1 MIRRIFRNLYF
12 LTFLNGFL
20 IATLFYFS
28 MEANYEKQLFRAIQL
43 NIDEKM
49 SPKDVKD
56 SLLVKVM
63 HESNAL
69 LANRSQIF
77 SALPIEGFKADFH
90 PATVDLMTAN
100 GACGSYALVLSRILQ
115 NYDYTVR
122 IAQMKANGRFAAHN
136 VVEAKTKD
144 GWVVMDPLYDVY
156 FIKPDGKSLASY
168 ADVQK
173 NWAFYSKQL
182 PPNYNHDYR
191 YEDVRYC
198 NWNKIPLLMPA
209 IKKVLDLTMG
219 KQKADEISFRANF
232 LKKYDLFFFIV
243 LFLYIPLFLVTL
255 KKLIQTKIFPQ
266 PNIPITFS
274 NVLRYLRLRYSGRHL
289 ESSVN
294 S

>member
-1 MIRRIFRNLYF
+1 
-12 LTFLNGFL
+12 
-20 IATLFYFS
+20 
-28 MEANYEKQLFRAIQL
+28 
-43 NIDEKM
+43 
-49 SPKDVKD
+49 
-56 SLLVKVM
+56 
-63 HESNAL
+63 
-69 LANRSQIF
+69 
-77 SALPIEGFKADFH
+77 
-90 PATVDLMTAN
+90 
-100 GACGSYALVLSRILQ
+100 
-115 NYDYTVR
+115 
-122 IAQMKANGRFAAHN
+122 
-136 VVEAKTKD
+136 
-144 GWVVMDPLYDVY
+144 MDPLYDVY

-173 NWAFYSKQL
+173 DWTFYSKQL

-209 IKKVLDLTMG
+209 IKKLLDLTMG

-232 LKKYDLFFFIV
+232 LKKYDLFFYIV

-274 NVLRYLRLRYSGRHL
+274 NVLRYLRLRFSGRHL